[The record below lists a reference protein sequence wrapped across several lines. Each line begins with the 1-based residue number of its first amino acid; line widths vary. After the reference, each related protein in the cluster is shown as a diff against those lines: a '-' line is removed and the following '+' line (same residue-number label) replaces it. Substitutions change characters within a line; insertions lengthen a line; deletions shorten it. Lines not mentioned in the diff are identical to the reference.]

1 MSLPTIIPGF
11 GLRLRQERQR
21 LGLTQAEFAAKVNVN
36 RVSQVFY
43 EKGKNWPPKDYIES
57 ISALGVDLIFLLHG
71 QRLGTII
78 EAALDLTLLTDIFQ
92 TIDDMEI
99 ECGTRLPPQVRAKIF
114 AAIYG
119 ASFGEIGS
127 RTMNDA
133 GVKAS

>member
-1 MSLPTIIPGF
+1 MPLPTIIPGF

-21 LGLTQAEFAAKVNVN
+21 LGLTQAEFAAKASIN
-36 RVSQVFY
+36 RVSQIFY
-43 EKGKNWPPKDYIES
+43 EKGKNWPPREYIES

-71 QRLGTII
+71 QRLGAII

-92 TIDDMEI
+92 TLDDMEV

-119 ASFGEIGS
+119 ASFGAS
-127 RTMNDA
+127 SAKAMSDA
-133 GVKAS
+133 GVQAS